1 MGNFKASDT
10 LMSKLIEFEGCRL
23 TAYRC
28 PAGVWTIGI
37 GHTRGVKKG
46 QRITEAQALQLLKG
60 DLLPC
65 EQSVNNLKVCKTQG
79 EFDALVDFT
88 FNLGAA
94 ALAKSTLLAKIRMG
108 ASEMEIRKEFSRWV
122 YANKVKLAGL
132 VKRRQWEADSYFGKE
147 S

>member
-46 QRITEAQALQLLKG
+46 QQITEAQALQLLKG
-60 DLLPC
+60 DLQPC

-132 VKRRQWEADSYFGKE
+132 VKRRQWEADCYFGKE

>member
-10 LMSKLIEFEGCRL
+10 LVSKLIEFEGCRL
-23 TAYRC
+23 SAYKC

-37 GHTRGVKKG
+37 GHTRGVRQG

-65 EQSVNNLKVCKTQG
+65 EQSVNQLQVCQTQG
-79 EFDALVDFT
+79 QFDALVDFT

-94 ALAKSTLLAKIRMG
+94 KLAKSTLLAKIRMG
-108 ASEMEIRKEFSRWV
+108 ASEKEIRYQFSRWV
-122 YANKVKLAGL
+122 YSQGKKLPGL
-132 VKRRQWEADSYFGKE
+132 VTRRAWEADRYFE
-147 S
+147 EE

>member
-1 MGNFKASDT
+1 M
-10 LMSKLIEFEGCRL
+10 
-23 TAYRC
+23 
-28 PAGVWTIGI
+28 WTIGI

-132 VKRRQWEADSYFGKE
+132 VKRRQWEADCYFGKE